1 MSKNQRSQ
9 NPSTLYAAW
18 RLFPLRRA
26 RRRTRFALLMKFFP
40 PMDKFVHEIDI
51 DREHESAAT
60 TLQPTPRKQT
70 PSLLSGGW
78 LHADRI
84 FPQEKQSSA
93 RRAGASLFRVP
104 APTLHYTPQSD
115 RLAQNLPGLSS
126 HQTNTDFRIRGERRS
141 SFFQPTLHTA
151 HTHFYLIW
159 VPSFL
164 LPFFFLD
171 PYPLHQT

>member
-1 MSKNQRSQ
+1 M
-9 NPSTLYAAW
+9 
-18 RLFPLRRA
+18 
-26 RRRTRFALLMKFFP
+26 
-40 PMDKFVHEIDI
+40 
-51 DREHESAAT
+51 
-60 TLQPTPRKQT
+60 
-70 PSLLSGGW
+70 LSGGW

-164 LPFFFLD
+164 LPFFFSRSISIAPNLSRFG
-171 PYPLHQT
+171 PCQCKQKTPVFYLNHCLHICVCTPNLFISYIIVAARTHGLTKSIYVVIIVVCRSCLTVCLSYSP